1 MAGDHNA
8 WNRAYEEG
16 DKKVDGSE
24 LPTPGLGDEVD
35 GEGMSDICD
44 VAVVAST
51 SQPRLGANEW
61 PVVSECNSPCL
72 RRLKK
77 TYSR

>member
-1 MAGDHNA
+1 MPGMPTSGQTSI
-8 WNRAYEEG
+8 R
-16 DKKVDGSE
+16 SE
-24 LPTPGLGDEVD
+24 PPMTGAGDEVD
-35 GEGMSDICD
+35 GKGMSDICD
-44 VAVVAST
+44 VALVATT

-61 PVVSECNSPCL
+61 PVVSERNSPCL

>member
-1 MAGDHNA
+1 M
-8 WNRAYEEG
+8 E
-16 DKKVDGSE
+16 VDGSE
-24 LPTPGLGDEVD
+24 LPTPGAGDEVER
-35 GEGMSDICD
+35 EGMSDPRDIAL
-44 VAVVAST
+44 VATA

-61 PVVSECNSPCL
+61 PVVSDRNSPCL